1 VGKNEKGEGMNKK
14 ARLREA
20 IETGEVLEITY
31 QGGSQPGTCRP
42 ISPIRIEND
51 KVSARC
57 LNSKAVKLFMIEKIA
72 IIDNAKQPEL
82 SEWSMSTQSSHRY
95 KSISELLEQ
104 KRDVFIDLGWHIENN
119 EDRLSLHRI
128 WKNGK
133 PHKGSDISL
142 DYEEYTYDLV
152 VDMDGEEHE
161 ENLRKKTRPWVV
173 RGKNKNTRTFGKLD
187 AAAKVFIEWADL
199 LSQKGKER

>member
-1 VGKNEKGEGMNKK
+1 VGKNERGGSINKK

-20 IETGEVLEITY
+20 IKTGEVLEITY
-31 QGGSQPGTCRP
+31 QGGSQPGTCRA

-51 KVSARC
+51 KVRARC
-57 LNSKAVKLFMIEKIA
+57 LNSRAVKLFVIKKIV
-72 IIDNAKQPEL
+72 IINNVKQTEL
-82 SEWSMSTQSSHRY
+82 SEWSVSTQPSHHY

-104 KRDVFIDLGWHIENN
+104 KRDVFIGLGWHIESD
-119 EDRLSLHRI
+119 EDHLSLHKR

-152 VDMDGEEHE
+152 VDMDGKEHE
-161 ENLRKKTRPWVV
+161 ENLRKKTRPWIV

-187 AAAKVFIEWADL
+187 AAAEVFIELANL
-199 LSQKGKER
+199 LLQKGKEK